1 MYRHYGQY
9 GGHAK
14 ALLQGFALERRL
26 LNCINWL
33 VITMKIAYAMKRK
46 KSLLRYFCYL
56 IGMPCAIP
64 PYTFILV
71 RYTKIICTIFVMLY
85 VLQNAMLND
94 IITLLTYEEEI

>member
-1 MYRHYGQY
+1 MLYRHYGQY

-56 IGMPCAIP
+56 SVQLESVSIFSMAYSHACK
-64 PYTFILV
+64 
-71 RYTKIICTIFVMLY
+71 TK
-85 VLQNAMLND
+85 
-94 IITLLTYEEEI
+94 EEKDTS